1 MTFLRADILAKLCRC
16 FYIQFQIGI
25 SHLKHPNCNAVN
37 NMLMAY
43 DNINC
48 FVTQS
53 DEQASGIINAIKA
66 KGENIADYVVVS
78 IDCSSTGQTYLKSGE
93 LDATVLMAMK
103 QLAVSSADYVQE
115 AMDGET
121 VDKKNSVVGYYQLVT
136 PDTYK
141 AVMEEN
147 GMTPD
152 E

>member
-1 MTFLRADILAKLCRC
+1 
-16 FYIQFQIGI
+16 
-25 SHLKHPNCNAVN
+25 
-37 NMLMAY
+37 MLMAY